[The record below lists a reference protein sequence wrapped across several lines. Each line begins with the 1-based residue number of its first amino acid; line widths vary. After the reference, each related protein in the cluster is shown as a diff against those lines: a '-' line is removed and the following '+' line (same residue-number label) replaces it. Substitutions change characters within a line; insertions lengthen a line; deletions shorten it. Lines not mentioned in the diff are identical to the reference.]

1 MAGIKQI
8 LFCHKKHKFQEKNAG
23 AKLVLVSVFLV
34 RSNTVRVGVDDLI
47 KQNGCLCCCVV
58 ILWKFTGKGES
69 VVPQGKEK
77 FPFQRIIRLKR
88 NKFEDNGH
96 YPTFDLFKFYYVI
109 VDNYTKEI
117 QYISDEIYV
126 TDKYALTVEDR
137 NNDGIS
143 ELYIDYFKDGK
154 FTVDERGYN
163 LRTTRCYDRIEWS
176 PESEKFNPQQP

>member
-1 MAGIKQI
+1 MFPEIPGGYIFRTYGNVRRDRAEKCENSNFAEYKITTLSGDCWCFWYGWIKQI

-58 ILWKFTGKGES
+58 ILWKFTGKGEG

-88 NKFEDNGH
+88 NKFERKQEG
-96 YPTFDLFKFYYVI
+96 VV
-109 VDNYTKEI
+109 VDIPGCRSHQMKLPGATK
-117 QYISDEIYV
+117 
-126 TDKYALTVEDR
+126 
-137 NNDGIS
+137 
-143 ELYIDYFKDGK
+143 
-154 FTVDERGYN
+154 
-163 LRTTRCYDRIEWS
+163 
-176 PESEKFNPQQP
+176 

>member
-8 LFCHKKHKFQEKNAG
+8 LFCHKKNKFQEKNAG

-88 NKFEDNGH
+88 NKFERKQEG
-96 YPTFDLFKFYYVI
+96 VV
-109 VDNYTKEI
+109 VDI
-117 QYISDEIYV
+117 PGCLHRLQ
-126 TDKYALTVEDR
+126 
-137 NNDGIS
+137 
-143 ELYIDYFKDGK
+143 
-154 FTVDERGYN
+154 
-163 LRTTRCYDRIEWS
+163 
-176 PESEKFNPQQP
+176 

>member
-8 LFCHKKHKFQEKNAG
+8 LFCNEKHKFQKQDAG

-58 ILWKFTGKGES
+58 ILWKFTGKGEG

-88 NKFEDNGH
+88 NKFERKQDAVV
-96 YPTFDLFKFYYVI
+96 FDILGCR
-109 VDNYTKEI
+109 
-117 QYISDEIYV
+117 S
-126 TDKYALTVEDR
+126 
-137 NNDGIS
+137 
-143 ELYIDYFKDGK
+143 
-154 FTVDERGYN
+154 
-163 LRTTRCYDRIEWS
+163 
-176 PESEKFNPQQP
+176 

>member
-58 ILWKFTGKGES
+58 ILWKFTGKGEG

-77 FPFQRIIRLKR
+77 V
-88 NKFEDNGH
+88 
-96 YPTFDLFKFYYVI
+96 YY
-109 VDNYTKEI
+109 
-117 QYISDEIYV
+117 
-126 TDKYALTVEDR
+126 AAMP
-137 NNDGIS
+137 
-143 ELYIDYFKDGK
+143 
-154 FTVDERGYN
+154 RG
-163 LRTTRCYDRIEWS
+163 
-176 PESEKFNPQQP
+176 EKKI